1 MKKRNLTLIALALAL
16 SFTACGVPN
25 DGQANSSA
33 GTEQSA
39 NSNSEQNT
47 SQQGEALPE
56 VRMLY
61 GKITSIV
68 GNEIELSVAEIP
80 ESENNE
86 TSEPPAVPEDSFD
99 APAAMMTTPAM
110 SADEVVDAGSN
121 LEYTGETLNLTLSAG
136 TKILQNGQET
146 TLSALKK
153 GSVLSVLIDDV
164 DSMNVGIV
172 DIME

>member
-1 MKKRNLTLIALALAL
+1 MKKHNLILIALALAL

-25 DGQANSSA
+25 DGQSNSSA

-39 NSNSEQNT
+39 NSYSEQNT
-47 SQQGEALPE
+47 SQQDETLPE

-86 TSEPPAVPEDSFD
+86 TSEPPTVPEDSFD
-99 APAAMMTTPAM
+99 APAAMMTPAM
-110 SADEVVDAGSN
+110 SADEVVDVGSN

-164 DSMNVGIV
+164 DSMNVSIV
-172 DIME
+172 DIMD